1 MFVSMVEANS
11 NCQPP
16 RMAMIVN
23 NTSPETWE
31 TASNVKQVSRSA
43 AFVESAK
50 IKILTDTFI
59 VSVDEYSF
67 KVFPVAFAM
76 YNAFY
81 WLDYL

>member
-16 RMAMIVN
+16 RMAH

-31 TASNVKQVSRSA
+31 TESNVKQVSRLA
-43 AFVESAK
+43 AFVENAK

-59 VSVDEYSF
+59 FSVDEYSF